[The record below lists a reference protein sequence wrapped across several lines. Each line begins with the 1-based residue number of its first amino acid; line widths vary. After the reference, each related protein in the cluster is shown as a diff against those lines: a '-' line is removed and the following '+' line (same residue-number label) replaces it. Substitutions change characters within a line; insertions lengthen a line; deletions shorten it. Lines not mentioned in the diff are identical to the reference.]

1 MMANMASAREHMA
14 YLLLIL
20 KSGQLVRTQ
29 TAAAA
34 GEGGTVLTATLT
46 RPQSEAPP
54 TDSLS
59 GDGADQAVSRSQR
72 HPGGGE
78 DERRASSPGQQS
90 TEPSFQQL
98 LVQVRGNI
106 TKINPN
112 IPSKLQEPEYQS
124 VNDGGIS
131 QKNTTLETPGNP
143 EFCQK
148 GAGLV

>member
-1 MMANMASAREHMA
+1 MA

-20 KSGQLVRTQ
+20 KSGQLARTQ
-29 TAAAA
+29 SAAAA
-34 GEGGTVLTATLT
+34 GEGGPVLAATLT

-59 GDGADQAVSRSQR
+59 GEGADQAVSRSLR

-90 TEPSFQQL
+90 TSEPSFQQL
-98 LVQVRGNI
+98 LVHVRANI
-106 TKINPN
+106 TKINPD

-131 QKNTTLETPGNP
+131 QKNMTLEAPGNR